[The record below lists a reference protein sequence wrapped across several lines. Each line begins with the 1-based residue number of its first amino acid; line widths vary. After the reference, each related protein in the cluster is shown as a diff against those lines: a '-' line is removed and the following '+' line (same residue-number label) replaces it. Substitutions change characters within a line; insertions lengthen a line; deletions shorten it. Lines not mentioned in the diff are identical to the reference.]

1 MKDLIV
7 YFSLEGNTEYVAQVL
22 KEKLD
27 ARVRCLTPKKA
38 YSTKGFA
45 KYFWGGKS
53 AVMAFN
59 GKAWSKTLS
68 GGRDMSDI
76 IYLKEP
82 DRAEAEQAG

>member
-1 MKDLIV
+1 MEGRTKDSGGVTLVELGQIFEELGCASA
-7 YFSLEGNTEYVAQVL
+7 YN
-22 KEKLD
+22 LD
-27 ARVRCLTPKKA
+27 
-38 YSTKGFA
+38 
-45 KYFWGGKS
+45 GGKS

-82 DRAEAEQAG
+82 DRAEAKQAG